1 MAAESCPL
9 MPNSSGGTIL
19 AIGDRSIKKGRI
31 SCGYTPSRTTWG
43 SVLDGGVVRGR
54 RNPGHYKLASRL
66 KQLRTELG
74 YSRSSLSA
82 AAGLTNRV
90 VGYIEQQERIPRLS
104 TVARLASVLG
114 VAPGWLAFGQGE
126 QTLVRSSEATEFAAR
141 LQAVRAMHALSRAT
155 LAAAAGVLEGS
166 VQRIEEGRGEANVE
180 TVERLAIALGV
191 SAAWLAFGEGSAPF
205 SPARMEAVSATNR
218 AD

>member
-1 MAAESCPL
+1 M
-9 MPNSSGGTIL
+9 
-19 AIGDRSIKKGRI
+19 
-31 SCGYTPSRTTWG
+31 
-43 SVLDGGVVRGR
+43 
-54 RNPGHYKLASRL
+54 
-66 KQLRTELG
+66 
-74 YSRSSLSA
+74 
-82 AAGLTNRV
+82 
-90 VGYIEQQERIPRLS
+90 S
-104 TVARLASVLG
+104 TVTRLASVLG

-126 QTLVRSSEATEFAAR
+126 QTLLRSSEAPEFAAR

-155 LAAAAGVLEGS
+155 LATAAGVLEGS

-191 SAAWLAFGEGSAPF
+191 SAAWLAFGEGASPF

>member
-1 MAAESCPL
+1 
-9 MPNSSGGTIL
+9 MPNSSGRTIL
-19 AIGDRSIKKGRI
+19 TIWARSIKKGRL
-31 SCGYTPSRTTWG
+31 SYRYTPSRAAWG
-43 SVLDGGVVRGR
+43 RVLDGSVVRGR
-54 RNPGHYKLASRL
+54 RNPGHFKLASRL

-104 TVARLASVLG
+104 TVVRLASTLG
-114 VAPGWLAFGQGE
+114 VAPGWLAFGHGDR
-126 QTLVRSSEATEFAAR
+126 TPARSSEAMEFAAR

-191 SAAWLAFGEGSAPF
+191 SAAWLAFGEGTSPFNSA
-205 SPARMEAVSATNR
+205 SLPAVGANSSA
-218 AD
+218 D